1 MVTLMDKGSS
11 EQGCSQCGCT
21 SFIIDKEMGETV
33 CSTCGLVA
41 DESMLN
47 LGKESSL
54 SDFAEGDKKQRT
66 GAYQRLSMYDRG
78 IATTFQSNT
87 DVYGKRLD
95 LETQFMMR
103 RLKKHDSRTRI
114 EESRMRN
121 LSIAMTELDRMIT
134 KLHLPNNVKERA
146 ASIYRQALKLNL
158 IKGRSIDAFVTAS
171 IYAACRLMKV
181 PRSLKEIASISK
193 QEFSEVSLSYRLIH
207 KEMNLKPPVD
217 DPYKYVPSI
226 ASKIAVGRTTEQLAV
241 NILKKGEEK
250 RFLTGK
256 TPRGLAAAAL
266 YMACQGTKVK
276 RVQQDIAQAAETT
289 EVTLRKHYRG
299 LKEALNELE
308 LSTADLLPD
317 DFIV

>member
-1 MVTLMDKGSS
+1 MDKNTETDTSCTQCGGSS
-11 EQGCSQCGCT
+11 
-21 SFIIDKEMGETV
+21 FVIDNQMGETV
-33 CSTCGLVA
+33 CASCGLVS
-41 DESMLN
+41 DETMVN
-47 LGKESSL
+47 LTGERVF
-54 SDFAEGDKKQRT
+54 SDFVEGEKKQRT
-66 GAYQRLSMYDRG
+66 GAYSRLSMYDKG
-78 IATTFQSNT
+78 LATTFQSDK

-103 RLKKHDSRTRI
+103 RLKRHDSRTRI

-134 KLHLPNNVKERA
+134 KLNLPNNVKERA
-146 ASIYRQALKLNL
+146 AAIYRQALKLNL
-158 IKGRSIDAFVTAS
+158 IKGRSIDAFVTAA

-181 PRSLKEIASISK
+181 PRSLKEVASVSK

-226 ASKIAVGRTTEQLAV
+226 ASKIDVGRSTEQLAV

-266 YMACQGTKVK
+266 YMACQGTNQK
-276 RVQQDIAQAAETT
+276 RVQHDIAQAAETT

-299 LKEALNELE
+299 LKEALNDLE

-317 DFIV
+317 DFIA